1 MNRMAT
7 LDALAL
13 RDDIISAMIGHD
25 DKVALNQSRYADH
38 IQELAEMEQA
48 EHQALVDPF
57 DRSVALVLQMF
68 NSNDLDPWD
77 INLETFI
84 ELFNERMKDAEN
96 IDLPTCGR
104 LIRMA
109 WQVLH
114 GQASSLLDRA
124 ERADQWEEDDW
135 DYMPGWQTE
144 YGDDEFAFTTSIL
157 SGEASDSLPE
167 LFDGRIKRD
176 AGRPV
181 TLAELLGCLAEAH
194 EEAEERQIR
203 EASRVKH
210 AAQVENAIA
219 NVTGRLHQ
227 ENQEEEM
234 RTTWQAIRE
243 LSPKGEPVTVQK
255 VAELLKSQGIAL
267 GFEMEDA
274 QTEGD
279 IVGFVSALFLTHRG
293 YTDIWQVEYPNGDI
307 FLQDKWPNLADFEE
321 VSQKLA
327 PEVAA

>member
-1 MNRMAT
+1 MVTM
-7 LDALAL
+7 DSHSL
-13 RDDIISAMIGHD
+13 RDDIIAAMIGHD
-25 DKVALNQSRYADH
+25 QKVGLHKSRYADH

-48 EHQALVDPF
+48 EHQALIDPF

-77 INLETFI
+77 IDLETFI
-84 ELFNERMKDAEN
+84 ELFNQRMKDAEN

-114 GQASSLLDRA
+114 GQASTLLSRA
-124 ERADQWEEDDW
+124 ENADGCEDDEW

-144 YGDDEFAFTTSIL
+144 YDDDEFAFTTSIL
-157 SGEASDSLPE
+157 SGEASDALPS

-194 EEAEERQIR
+194 EDAEERQIR
-203 EASRVKH
+203 EVARVKH
-210 AAQVENAIA
+210 AAEVKNAIA
-219 NVTGRLHQ
+219 DVKSRVHQ
-227 ENQEEEM
+227 ENLEEEI
-234 RTTWQAIRE
+234 RSTWSAIRE
-243 LSPKGEPVTVQK
+243 LAPTGEPVTVQK
-255 VAELLKSQGIAL
+255 VAERLKEQGIDL
-267 GFEMEDA
+267 GWNPEDA
-274 QTEGD
+274 ETEGG

-293 YTDIWQVEYPNGDI
+293 YTDIWQVEYPHGDI
-307 FLQDKWPNLADFEE
+307 FLQDKWPHLADFDAVTVE
-321 VSQKLA
+321 VT
-327 PEVAA
+327 PEVEA